1 VAEQTDPP
9 YYYRGLCPRSG
20 QWLELPRTKESEA
33 IARQLMAELGDNHRE
48 GKMYGVLLGRQR
60 DGQLVTL
67 KAFSGLW
74 QGQSH
79 WPGWV
84 PPIPG
89 RQLVAPL
96 EVATLEKL
104 AAIAQAL
111 QAIQTS
117 PLHQEYQ
124 AQRTTADRARQQL
137 NDLLHSRRQERQ
149 EQRQQH
155 PQLAAQLDQASRA
168 DSATKRQLKQ
178 HWQGVLQPLETA
190 ISELEQQAKL
200 LREQRR
206 QLSGALQSQMY
217 RTASITNFRGES
229 LSLQELRPAGQP
241 TGSGECCAPKLL
253 HYAASQEITPIAMAE
268 FWWGAARGDKQP
280 GHFYPACA
288 DRCQPLMGFMLS
300 GLSAHL
306 RANWAEPLEIIYED
320 EYILAI
326 DKPAGLLSVPGRYG
340 QDHVSQRL
348 QRDTELYP
356 VHRLD
361 RDTSGLLLFTK
372 DLDSYRQL
380 AGHFAHGQVQKIYHG
395 ILAGEIERQSGTIDL
410 PLYGDPQ
417 DRPRQRIDPQLGK
430 PSRTHF
436 RLLSQAPESRWEF
449 QPVTG
454 RTHQIRVHAAQGL
467 GIPLLG
473 DRLYGDDTP
482 ASRLHLHAH
491 QLTFEH
497 PRSGVEIVLRSAT
510 PF

>member
-20 QWLELPRTKESEA
+20 QWLELPRTKESET
-33 IARQLMAELGDNHRE
+33 IARQLMVELGNNQIA

-96 EVATLEKL
+96 EAATLEKL
-104 AAIAQAL
+104 AAIAQEL
-111 QAIQTS
+111 RAIQTS

-137 NDLLHSRRQERQ
+137 NDLLQSRRQARQ
-149 EQRQQH
+149 QQRQQH
-155 PQLAAQLDQASRA
+155 PELGPQLAQASRE
-168 DSATKRQLKQ
+168 DSAAKRQLKQ
-178 HWQGVLQPLETA
+178 HWQDVLQPLATA
-190 ISELEQQAKL
+190 IGALEQRSKL
-200 LREQRR
+200 LKEQRR
-206 QLSGALQSQMY
+206 QLSGTLQSQMY

-268 FWWGAARGDKQP
+268 FWWGTARGDKQP
-280 GHFYPACA
+280 GQFYPACA

-306 RANWAEPLEIIYED
+306 RANWEKPLEIIYED

-326 DKPAGLLSVPGRYG
+326 DKPAGLLSVSGRYG
-340 QDHVSQRL
+340 QDHVGQRL
-348 QRDTELYP
+348 QRDTELYA

-380 AGHFAHGQVQKIYHG
+380 AGNFAHGQVHKIYHG
-395 ILAGEIERQSGTIDL
+395 ILAGTIEHQSGTIDL
-410 PLYGDPQ
+410 PLYGDPTE
-417 DRPRQRIDPQLGK
+417 RPRQRVDKQLGRL
-430 PSRTHF
+430 SRTHF
-436 RLLSQAPESRWEF
+436 RLLSQHNQSRIEF
-449 QPVTG
+449 QPITG

-473 DRLYGDDTP
+473 DRLYGNDTL
-482 ASRLHLHAH
+482 ADRLHLHAH
-491 QLTFEH
+491 QLTFKH
-497 PRSGVEIVLRSAT
+497 PRSDIEIVLRSAT